1 MQSITVAVVEIDQ
14 DHHVPIKELLQQSEI
29 HVELLTDA
37 PSDYDNKIERRGMP
51 RSGIAA
57 VDNAIARIK
66 RLNPNILLVNANR
79 SMEEYCDLLVAL
91 QQQCPNTQSILI
103 INESIEE
110 AYLLKTLACGAR
122 GFITN
127 DKDLINFSKI
137 VKAIH
142 RGEAWLSRK
151 MIGRLMQQIVS
162 TTHCNSSGG

>member
-14 DHHVPIKELLQQSEI
+14 DHPVPVKELLRQSEI
-29 HVELLTDA
+29 HVELLTDNQ
-37 PSDYDNKIERRGMP
+37 SDYDNRIERRGAP

-57 VDNAIARIK
+57 VDDAIARIK

-151 MIGRLMQQIVS
+151 MIGKLMHQIVS
-162 TTHCNSSGG
+162 TTHYNSSGG